1 MESVIHLM
9 NAFYIFS
16 WLGHIDLI
24 NIMKPLLPASMRVK
38 RVVPAPLTLRMLA
51 GCVTLPPRHKAS
63 VTAVRGNICIRV
75 LAQQGER
82 LDWMEIMESARSS
95 STIIHYDVANPVWV
109 SAGECL
115 PVKGF
120 HFVAGKSYTVLI
132 ATVINAK
139 DARQYQST
147 FTTGQGLA
155 VVQE

>member
-1 MESVIHLM
+1 MSNGLAATDKAGVFRPLYMAQGRKNHLRKKARMIRRRLCISVL
-9 NAFYIFS
+9 FF
-16 WLGHIDLI
+16 
-24 NIMKPLLPASMRVK
+24 
-38 RVVPAPLTLRMLA
+38 MLA
-51 GCVTLPPRHKAS
+51 GCVTLPPRHTAS

-75 LAQQGER
+75 PAQQGER
-82 LDWMEIMESARSS
+82 LDWMEIMESARPS

-109 SAGECL
+109 AAGKCL

-139 DARQYQST
+139 DARQYEST

>member
-1 MESVIHLM
+1 MGNQPTATDKAGVSRPLYVAQVRRNHLRKKALMIRRRLCISVL
-9 NAFYIFS
+9 FF
-16 WLGHIDLI
+16 
-24 NIMKPLLPASMRVK
+24 
-38 RVVPAPLTLRMLA
+38 MLA

-63 VTAVRGNICIRV
+63 VTAVSGNICIRV
-75 LAQQGER
+75 PAQQGER
-82 LDWMEIMESARSS
+82 LDWMEIMESAKPS

-109 SAGECL
+109 AAGECL